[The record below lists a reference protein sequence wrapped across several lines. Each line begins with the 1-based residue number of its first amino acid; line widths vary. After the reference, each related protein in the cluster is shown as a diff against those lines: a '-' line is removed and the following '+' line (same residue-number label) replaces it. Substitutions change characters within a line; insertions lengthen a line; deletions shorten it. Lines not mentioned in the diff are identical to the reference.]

1 MKYSPDEI
9 MQFITEE
16 DVKFIRLA
24 FCDIYGNQK
33 NVSIMPNE
41 IEKAFKYGVSID
53 ASAVTGCNCKVHSDL
68 FLRPDASTICVL
80 PWRPEHGKV
89 VRMFC
94 DITYQNG
101 DIFELDARNILKK
114 AIKDAKEKGYS
125 FKFGTEMEFYLFEAD
140 EKGNKTDIPFDNA
153 GYMDIAPADKGENVR
168 RDICLTLEKM
178 GIESEGSH
186 HQTGPGQNEI
196 DFKYSDPLTCAD
208 NAITFKYVVNTI
220 SARHGVCA
228 DFSPKPIADNPGNGM
243 HINISVDG
251 QMTDENIK
259 YIIGGMLDR
268 ISNITV
274 FLNRVEDSYTRFGT
288 FKAPKFISW
297 SKENRSQLVR
307 VPAAPTLNKRVELR
321 SPDPMANPYI
331 AYSLLIYAVLEGVL
345 NKKEPEKAIDKDLFC
360 ASEQETK
367 GLKTLPLDLDS
378 AKNKALNSDFVKKY
392 LPSAII
398 ENYCK

>member
-9 MQFITEE
+9 MQFIAEE

-41 IEKAFKYGVSID
+41 IERAFKYGISID
-53 ASAVTGCNCKVHSDL
+53 ASAVADFNCGVHSDL

-101 DIFELDARNILKK
+101 DVFELDTRNILKK

-220 SARHGVCA
+220 SVRHGVCA
-228 DFSPKPIADNPGNGM
+228 DFSPKPIADEAGNGM

-251 QMTDENIK
+251 QMTDENIN
-259 YIIGGMLDR
+259 YIIGGIIKR
-268 ISNITV
+268 ISDITV
-274 FLNRVEDSYTRFGT
+274 FLNRVENSYLRFGT
-288 FKAPKFISW
+288 FKAPKYVSW
-297 SKENRSQLVR
+297 SKENRSQLIR
-307 VPAAPTLNKRVELR
+307 VPAAPIQNKRVELR
-321 SPDPMANPYI
+321 SPDAMCNPYI
-331 AYSLLIYAVLEGVL
+331 AYSLLIYAVLEGF
-345 NKKEPEKAIDKDLFC
+345 NKKLAADEAINKDLFY
-360 ASEQETK
+360 ANDEEAK
-367 GLKTLPLDLDS
+367 GLKSLLLDLNS
-378 AKNKALNSDFVKKY
+378 AKNAAKNSDFVKKY

-398 ENYCK
+398 EKYCE